1 MLKRIFLFLIVNF
14 AIVITISL
22 ILQILGVGPYI
33 REYGLD
39 IRSLAIF
46 CLVWGMAGAFI
57 SLMLSRKIATWMFSI
72 QIIDPRENRNP
83 PSMKLYETVVK
94 LAQRIGLPE
103 IPQVGIFHSAQPNA
117 FATGPS
123 KRSSL
128 VAVSTGLL
136 ENLSDSEM
144 EAVIAHELAHIA
156 NGDMVTLTLL
166 QGIVNAFVMFLA
178 RIFAFFLSGMGRD
191 RNSRNSGSPMSFYL
205 FTFLFEIIFMILG
218 SMVVASFSRYR
229 EFRAD
234 RGSAKVLGARPM
246 IAALTKLEA
255 ISKGLPTTKDER
267 YKSVEAL
274 MINKPKTNRKWFEL
288 FASHPPIEKR
298 IAALQEFEK
307 RAPVTI

>member
-1 MLKRIFLFLIVNF
+1 MFRRIFLFFAVNF

-33 REYGLD
+33 RQYGLD

-46 CLVWGMAGAFI
+46 CLVWGMAGSFI
-57 SLMLSRKIATWMFSI
+57 SLLLSRKIATYMFSI

-103 IPQVGIFHSAQPNA
+103 IPQVGIFHSSQPNA
-117 FATGPS
+117 FATGSS

-128 VAVSTGLL
+128 VAVSTSLL
-136 ENLSDSEM
+136 ESLSDAEV
-144 EAVIAHELAHIA
+144 EAVVAHELAHIA

-166 QGIVNAFVMFLA
+166 QGIMNAFVMFLA
-178 RIFAFFLSGMGRD
+178 RICAFLFSGMGRD
-191 RNSRNSGSPMSFYL
+191 RDSRNSGSPIAFYL

-246 IAALTKLEA
+246 IGALKKLKA
-255 ISKGLPTTKDER
+255 ITEKAPSINDDR
-267 YKSVEAL
+267 YKSIEAL
-274 MINKPKTNRKWFEL
+274 MINRPKTNRKWFDL
-288 FASHPPIEKR
+288 FASHPPIDKR
-298 IAALQEFEK
+298 IQALQEFEK
-307 RAPVTI
+307 NAPMTI